1 MEIDNPGAGERASDS
16 PRLGAP
22 FKGRFWHV
30 VFAPLDVIDRNTPKK
45 VTKSASKKIK
55 AAAMCDALR
64 PLADD
69 QNLTEWTWPL
79 AGGAFVTVGCVPVAD
94 DDSPQ
99 SLANLA
105 VTKFLTDGAAPLPPE
120 DAGPPGGGGSPEE
133 EVMADDADEDPELAA
148 APADGEIMADGAVG
162 GLAEGVGVEVAEGVG
177 GVSFSEAG
185 LTVI

>member
-1 MEIDNPGAGERASDS
+1 
-16 PRLGAP
+16 
-22 FKGRFWHV
+22 V

-45 VTKSASKKIK
+45 VTKSAPKKIK

-99 SLANLA
+99 SLADLA
-105 VTKFLTDGAAPLPPE
+105 VSKFLTDVAATPSSE
-120 DAGPPGGGGSPEE
+120 EAGPPGSGGSPEE
-133 EVMADDADEDPELAA
+133 GVMADDADDFPELAA
-148 APADGEIMADGAVG
+148 TPAGEEVMADSAVG
-162 GLAEGVGVEVAEGVG
+162 GLAEGVDVEVAEVVG

-185 LTVI
+185 LAVI